1 MRLIS
6 TTTLVVALALAVS
19 TPDVYAQ
26 RRSQDPR
33 ALTDAGVAA
42 LKDGRFG
49 DALDAFTQA
58 SKLVPADPNLT
69 FAAGVAA
76 FRLGHFDDAETWF
89 MKTLKLD
96 PRSTDVSQ
104 WLGETQHQEGHVKD
118 AIATYEAALKRDPNA
133 HDIETRLGEW
143 RREGQIEDRF
153 YESRGAHF
161 SVRFEGPA
169 DDALARRVV
178 ERLEAAYWRIGAA
191 LTAYPQQPITVVLYT
206 TEQFRDITRS
216 PTWAGGSY
224 DGRIH
229 VPIRG
234 AADQSEDLDRILGH
248 EFVHAVVAMIGGRA
262 VPAWLNEGLAVAFEP
277 GGREG
282 AEKVLARNSA
292 RPLLKTLHNGY
303 GRLSSTDATVAY
315 ALGASAVG
323 RMIDLRGAPAIVAL
337 LQDLREGTPFA
348 TAFQQR
354 IFMSYD
360 DFQAMV
366 AR

>member
-1 MRLIS
+1 MRLMP
-6 TTTLVVALALAVS
+6 TTVLVAALSVVVS
-19 TPDVYAQ
+19 APGAHAQ

-33 ALTDAGVAA
+33 ALADQGVAA
-42 LKDGRFG
+42 LKEERFG

-58 SKLVPADPNLT
+58 SKIVPTDPNLA

-76 FRLGHFDDAETWF
+76 FRLGHFDDAESWF
-89 MKTLKLD
+89 EKTLKLD
-96 PRSTDVSQ
+96 PRSTDASS
-104 WLGETQHQEGHVKD
+104 WLGETQHRQGHVKD

-133 HDIETRLGEW
+133 HELEERLTDW

-153 YESRGAHF
+153 YQSRGAHF
-161 SVRFEGPA
+161 SVLFEGPA

-178 ERLEAAYWRIGAA
+178 DGLEAAYWRIGAA

-234 AADQSEDLDRILGH
+234 AADQSDDLDRILGH

-282 AEKVLARNSA
+282 AEKVLARYSA
-292 RPLLKTLHNGY
+292 RPPLKTLHNGY
-303 GRLSSTDATVAY
+303 GRLSSTDASVAY
-315 ALGASAVG
+315 ALGAHAVG
-323 RMIDLRGAPAIVAL
+323 RMLDLRGAPAIVAL

-360 DFQAMV
+360 DFQSMI